1 MRHKPCYLFI
11 VLTNKCLWTNF
22 HFRYICVLVQH
33 MDVIVWWDAV
43 DALAFQRCS
52 TLFAAHDLGNL
63 NISFKNRI
71 MTVYQDQSQ
80 VCHKTTARTVRNNFH
95 IAINLCNGKLLC
107 AFITKMKTSN
117 VRLIPIKM
125 QALKFSPKL
134 FRKWQHFS
142 LGGR

>member
-11 VLTNKCLWTNF
+11 VLSNKCLWTNF

-52 TLFAAHDLGNL
+52 TLFAAHDLANL

-71 MTVYQDQSQ
+71 MIVYYWISPRFVTRQLLE
-80 VCHKTTARTVRNNFH
+80 
-95 IAINLCNGKLLC
+95 LCGIT
-107 AFITKMKTSN
+107 FI
-117 VRLIPIKM
+117 LP
-125 QALKFSPKL
+125 
-134 FRKWQHFS
+134 
-142 LGGR
+142 